1 MTRKQKIFLIII
13 VILALVVM
21 DYSIKVNKNNN
32 LESQKDIITAKD
44 IKEMSDD
51 DFMLLKPDQMAK
63 MTKGAEKAF
72 EERRAKEAE
81 EFEKNRDKL
90 KYDDEIER
98 FEKRENNNE
107 LNKSVKNYIS
117 RSMHLLNVHSDG
129 DVNRYSI
136 STEVDSRGIEKPNVN
151 IDVYLNGEFK
161 SAAEFSDE
169 HDIIQ
174 NYEEYVSS
182 SFINDRGSY
191 GRQFNNIKIEFYYDD
206 LPYAYTEINVNE
218 KYEKGTLL
226 EKNRIHFY

>member
-72 EERRAKEAE
+72 EERRAKETE
-81 EFEKNRDKL
+81 EFEKSGDKL

-98 FEKRENNNE
+98 FEERENNNE

-129 DVNRYSI
+129 DVKRYSI
-136 STEVDSRGIEKPNVN
+136 SSEVDSRGIEKPNVN

-169 HDIIQ
+169 QDIIQ

-191 GRQFNNIKIEFYYDD
+191 GRQFNNIKIEFYYED

-226 EKNRIHFY
+226 EKNRIRFY